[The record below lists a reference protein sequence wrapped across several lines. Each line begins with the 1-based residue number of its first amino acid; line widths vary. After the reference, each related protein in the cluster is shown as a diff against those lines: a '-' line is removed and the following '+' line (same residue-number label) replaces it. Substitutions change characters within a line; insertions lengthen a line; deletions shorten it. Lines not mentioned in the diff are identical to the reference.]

1 MRRLLV
7 LVAMWLLGSGVVA
20 GGQNSTVPSSQA
32 TAFMGTWTFAMT
44 NPANSEQTVKIW
56 DNKGAVAATLQ
67 IGGFPPNDI
76 TGVLK
81 DGGVLVLTTTVRE
94 NGAPIWAVIALTLDG
109 ETMSMAQ
116 MLQRSET
123 IKRGTAKK
131 HVGL

>member
-1 MRRLLV
+1 MSRLLV
-7 LVAMWLLGSGVVA
+7 LAGVWLLGNGILA
-20 GGQNSTVPSSQA
+20 GGQNSTVPTSQV

-44 NPANSEQTVKIW
+44 NPPNSEQTVKIW
-56 DNKGAVAATLQ
+56 DKQGVVAATFQ
-67 IGGFPPNDI
+67 VGKFPPNDI

-81 DGGVLVLTTTVRE
+81 DGDMLVLTTTVRE

-109 ETMSMAQ
+109 DTMSMAQ

-131 HVGL
+131 QVGL